1 MDTVTHIVLGACVG
15 DAVLGQ
21 KVGKKALIAGAV
33 AQSIPDIDFIS
44 ALWLSP
50 AEQLLA
56 HRGITH
62 SFLFI
67 VVSAPVFAAIFRRL
81 LFRQQKFSLL
91 FFFLLIELVIH
102 VFLDAFNNYGVG
114 WFEPFLNYRLSFN
127 AVYVADILMISG
139 PLISFAAL
147 LVVPV
152 FSRNRFKWSA
162 LGIVWTF
169 VYLGISIF
177 NKSLINTQT
186 NKVFTEIKMSHY
198 SLLTTPAPLQNMLW
212 MVVAGDGKGYFI
224 GYRSVFD
231 GDIHPRF
238 TYFPKNEHL
247 LDSLSDHREVQ
258 LLKRF
263 SQDYYTVEK
272 WNDTIVFNDLRF
284 GQIIGWHDPKERFV
298 FHYFLQHKA
307 DNRLV
312 VQRGRFAKWDRQTTA
327 SFIRR
332 IKGN

>member
-21 KVGKKALIAGAV
+21 KVGKKALIAGAI

-67 VVSAPVFAAIFRRL
+67 VVSAPVFAVIFRRL

-114 WFEPFLNYRLSFN
+114 WFEPFFNYRLSFN
-127 AVYVADILMISG
+127 AVYVADILMISV

-147 LVVPV
+147 LVVPA

-186 NKVFTEIKMSHY
+186 NKVLTEIKMSHY

-212 MVVAGDGKGYFI
+212 MVIAGDGKGYFV

-231 GDIHPRF
+231 GDIHPRL

-298 FHYFLQHKA
+298 FHYFLQHNA